1 LAVALAAT
9 LVTAVVARSSSLA
22 AQQPGGDAERVREL
36 VARLLGRGGF
46 TPDGRPITT
55 EILVGELPADPPA
68 PLPVPPNGRVVGSV
82 VQRAEGEIIA
92 VTAALDAPGPAE
104 AVAAFYERELS
115 GRGYRP
121 LPSGPS
127 PQGGFQA
134 TGQATFRT
142 FCGPSPTGFF
152 GILVTAPPQGPAQ
165 VRINVDA
172 LAEGPCSFP
181 GPFGAGMG
189 APSLPALSAPAGVVI
204 RFTGPVIFGGPPMLG
219 NRVVSEATAITEMPV
234 AALEAAF
241 AEQLAAGWMRLAGD
255 ADTTLAWSRWRVP
268 DEEGRVGFLYVL
280 TGPGTNERT
289 LHLDAETPAGQRR

>member
-1 LAVALAAT
+1 
-9 LVTAVVARSSSLA
+9 
-22 AQQPGGDAERVREL
+22 
-36 VARLLGRGGF
+36 
-46 TPDGRPITT
+46 
-55 EILVGELPADPPA
+55 
-68 PLPVPPNGRVVGSV
+68 VVGSV

-92 VTAALDAPGPAE
+92 VTAALDAPGTPE

-127 PQGGFQA
+127 PQGGFQP

-152 GILVTAPPQGPAQ
+152 GIQITMPPQGPAQ

-181 GPFGAGMG
+181 GPFGPGM
-189 APSLPALSAPAGVVI
+189 ASSPLPALTAPPGVVI
-204 RFTGPVIFGGPPMLG
+204 RFNLPIIFGGPPMPG
-219 NRVVSEATAITEMPV
+219 NRVVSEATATTEMPV

-241 AEQLAAGWMRLAGD
+241 AEQLAAAGWTRLAGD
-255 ADTTLAWSRWRVP
+255 ADDVLAWSRWRVP
-268 DEEGRVGFLYVL
+268 GEEGRAGFLYVL
-280 TGPGTNERT
+280 AGPGTNERT
-289 LHLDAETPAGQRR
+289 LHLDAVTPTGQRR